1 MSWTVITTT
10 RSARCSNAP
19 TFPPTSPAFQI
30 WQHEIEWQDRK
41 AGRLG
46 YLFFGAPND
55 RSTAVPTREFY
66 LYFIQP
72 FDKPDYTDEKR
83 QDEVFF
89 RLTGKDE
96 QFTQSLKL
104 YAAALELGSISS
116 GIKKQ
121 TYEKKALQHLDA

>member
-1 MSWTVITTT
+1 VLECTDI
-10 RSARCSNAP
+10 P
-19 TFPPTSPAFQI
+19 THVTGFQI

-72 FDKPDYTDEKR
+72 FEKPDYTDEKR

-121 TYEKKALQHLDA
+121 NYEKKALPAPRRPDQMVAREYF